1 MIKMTNSWQDS
12 KYDFDKIKTKILNFV
27 SKRNQKT
34 IQIYKKQPPINI
46 SPHIK
51 RILLYIEKNID
62 NLLLGIP
69 SDLKIHIEEI
79 ENIDIH
85 VRDRGKKPSDINQLL
100 YHLFVELCYDSSNQD
115 KKDIVFDK
123 FNFTESLNIH
133 TCPYCNRNYIYTTK
147 QSKLKNE
154 IDHFYPKDK
163 YPYLAISFHNLIPSC
178 KFCNQISVKGAFDTY
193 KKRVKNPYDINTND
207 FKFTYTIKSINL
219 NNKRT
224 NQFKEKDCFL
234 EEKNI
239 SISFKNKIDAN
250 IKCFKLDEIYEKHTD
265 IIIELICKKMYYPK
279 SYIEQLQGLK
289 FTKQDIYR
297 FILSNYSET
306 KDFHKRPLSKLVKD
320 ISEELN
326 LI

>member
-1 MIKMTNSWQDS
+1 MIKMYNSWQDS
-12 KYDFDKIKTKILNFV
+12 EYDFDKIKTKILNFV

-34 IQIYKKQPPINI
+34 IQLYKKQTPIDITPNI
-46 SPHIK
+46 K
-51 RILLYIEKNID
+51 KILLYIETNID

-69 SDLKIHIEEI
+69 SDLKIHIKKI
-79 ENIDIH
+79 ENIDVH
-85 VRDRGKKPSDINQLL
+85 VRDRGKKPSKINQLL
-100 YHLFVELCYDSSNQD
+100 YHLFVELCYDSSNKD
-115 KKDIVFDK
+115 KNNIVFNK
-123 FNFTESLNIH
+123 FDFTESLNIH

-163 YPYLAISFHNLIPSC
+163 YPYLAISFYNLIPSC

-193 KKRVKNPYDINTND
+193 KKKVKNPYDINTND
-207 FKFTYTIKSINL
+207 FKFTYTIKSIHL
-219 NNKRT
+219 NNKT
-224 NQFKEKDCFL
+224 KQFKEKDCFL

-239 SISFKNKIDAN
+239 SIAFKNKIDAN
-250 IKCFKLDEIYEKHTD
+250 VKCFKLDEIYEKHTD

-279 SYIEQLQGLK
+279 SYIEQLKGLG
-289 FTKQDIYR
+289 FTKKEIYR
-297 FILSNYSET
+297 FLLSNYSET